1 MFQSKLNEKL
11 AQCFDEMLEEQ
22 STSAEAKKK
31 EKLSDRDLA
40 QNVNDKLSDRFDES
54 LSDRDKEEDVTND
67 DRDPGVSEDDWREL
81 ELAKI
86 KAQNQEEIRR
96 KIFEKEKK

>member
-1 MFQSKLNEKL
+1 LNEKL

-22 STSAEAKKK
+22 STGAEAKKK

-54 LSDRDKEEDVTND
+54 LSDRDKEEDVNND
-67 DRDPGVSEDDWREL
+67 DRDPGVSDDDWREL

-96 KIFEKEKK
+96 KIFDKEKK

>member
-1 MFQSKLNEKL
+1 
-11 AQCFDEMLEEQ
+11 MLEEQ
-22 STSAEAKKK
+22 STGAEAKKK
-31 EKLSDRDLA
+31 ENLSDRDLA

-67 DRDPGVSEDDWREL
+67 DRDPGVSDDDWREL

-96 KIFEKEKK
+96 KIFDKEKK

>member
-1 MFQSKLNEKL
+1 MNEKL

-40 QNVNDKLSDRFDES
+40 QNVNDKLSDRFDKI
-54 LSDRDKEEDVTND
+54 LSDRDKEEDVNSD
-67 DRDPGVSEDDWREL
+67 DRDPGVSDDDWREL

-96 KIFEKEKK
+96 KIGEKEKK

>member
-1 MFQSKLNEKL
+1 MNEKL

-22 STSAEAKKK
+22 STSAEATKK

-54 LSDRDKEEDVTND
+54 LSGRDKEEDVTND
-67 DRDPGVSEDDWREL
+67 DRDPGVSDDDWREL

-96 KIFEKEKK
+96 KIFDKEKK

>member
-1 MFQSKLNEKL
+1 
-11 AQCFDEMLEEQ
+11 MLEEQ
-22 STSAEAKKK
+22 STSAGAKKK

-54 LSDRDKEEDVTND
+54 LSDRDKEEDVNND
-67 DRDPGVSEDDWREL
+67 DRDPGVSDDDWREL

-96 KIFEKEKK
+96 KIFDKEKK

>member
-1 MFQSKLNEKL
+1 LNEKL

-40 QNVNDKLSDRFDES
+40 QNVNDKLDES

-67 DRDPGVSEDDWREL
+67 DRDPGVSDDDWREL

>member
-1 MFQSKLNEKL
+1 
-11 AQCFDEMLEEQ
+11 MLEEQ
-22 STSAEAKKK
+22 STSAEVKKK

-40 QNVNDKLSDRFDES
+40 QNVNDKLDDRFDES

-67 DRDPGVSEDDWREL
+67 DRDPGVSDDDWREL

>member
-1 MFQSKLNEKL
+1 MNEKL

-22 STSAEAKKK
+22 STSAEVKKK

-40 QNVNDKLSDRFDES
+40 QNVNDKLDES

-67 DRDPGVSEDDWREL
+67 DRDPGVSDDDWREL

-96 KIFEKEKK
+96 KIGEKEKK

>member
-1 MFQSKLNEKL
+1 LNEKL

-22 STSAEAKKK
+22 STSAEVKKK

-40 QNVNDKLSDRFDES
+40 QNVNDKLDES

-67 DRDPGVSEDDWREL
+67 DRDPGVSDDDWREL

>member
-1 MFQSKLNEKL
+1 
-11 AQCFDEMLEEQ
+11 MLEEQ

-31 EKLSDRDLA
+31 ENLSDRDLA
-40 QNVNDKLSDRFDES
+40 QNVNDKLDDRFDES

-67 DRDPGVSEDDWREL
+67 DRDPGVSDDDWREL

>member
-1 MFQSKLNEKL
+1 MNEKL

-22 STSAEAKKK
+22 STGAEAKKK
-31 EKLSDRDLA
+31 ENLSDRDLA
-40 QNVNDKLSDRFDES
+40 QNVNDKLDES
-54 LSDRDKEEDVTND
+54 LSDRDKEEDVNSD
-67 DRDPGVSEDDWREL
+67 DRDPGVSDDDLREL

-96 KIFEKEKK
+96 KIGEKEKK